1 MTSFLLFEDAIQIL
15 ISDAHRRGFSQ
26 SILGPFR
33 PKTNYPEDWT
43 RAAAKNAIFFAD
55 LMEGWKSDAPTG
67 NTKRLRIN
75 SFERDNE
82 RYSGFFNPD
91 GE

>member
-1 MTSFLLFEDAIQIL
+1 MQCQPYFKFGVLHFRTV
-15 ISDAHRRGFSQ
+15 GCQ
-26 SILGPFR
+26 SVFGPFG
-33 PKTNYPEDWT
+33 PERETIGGWES
-43 RAAAKNAIFFAD
+43 AAAKNAIFFAD